1 MGNFSISGISI
12 SRVRHLPSNAERA
25 RKLLRC
31 LGFLSA
37 VAIASSSAPALSMTQ
52 AEEAIMKQQEALVW
66 TTDYEGLVDGQVGPE
81 TIKAIRK
88 FQSRIGNP
96 ATGSLTAVEL
106 DRLLK
111 EGRAKK
117 TSAGFK
123 EITDKDAGVFVGVP
137 LAFVSSPTR
146 TKWGRHYGKQAG
158 LAIDTLR
165 FGSEVSLRD
174 LYDKLLSINN
184 RTITYQ
190 RFVDNRWFV
199 ISAFEGNAA
208 VYVRA
213 DVVTLVDRQ
222 TEIRGFSIW
231 MSKNR
236 PPEYQAL
243 APAMTSS
250 FKSTESYGGN
260 LLPVANTNREL
271 QLKPNPPPI
280 PTNGGSPANLDDCFR
295 GLGPASCPEV
305 LSARP

>member
-1 MGNFSISGISI
+1 
-12 SRVRHLPSNAERA
+12 
-25 RKLLRC
+25 
-31 LGFLSA
+31 
-37 VAIASSSAPALSMTQ
+37 
-52 AEEAIMKQQEALVW
+52 
-66 TTDYEGLVDGQVGPE
+66 
-81 TIKAIRK
+81 
-88 FQSRIGNP
+88 
-96 ATGSLTAVEL
+96 
-106 DRLLK
+106 
-111 EGRAKK
+111 
-117 TSAGFK
+117 
-123 EITDKDAGVFVGVP
+123 VFVGVP
-137 LAFVSSPTR
+137 LALVSSPTR
-146 TKWGRHYGKQAG
+146 TKWGQHWYGKQAG

-213 DVVTLVDRQ
+213 DVVTLGDRQ

-231 MSKNR
+231 MSKDR
-236 PPEYQAL
+236 PQEYQAL

-250 FKSTESYGGN
+250 FKSTENYGGN
-260 LLPVANTNREL
+260 LPPVTDTKREL

-280 PTNGGSPANLDDCFR
+280 PTNGGAPANLDDCFR
-295 GLGPASCPEV
+295 GLGPSYCPQV